1 MSLRHAAFSAGRWTG
16 ASALIRAT
24 LQVVQVMV
32 LARLLLPADFGLMAL
47 ALAAFAI
54 VALFADMGIS
64 RAIIHFDDID
74 ERSYASLY
82 WSNVVIALSLAALLA
97 CSAPLLARLYGE
109 PALLPVILGIC
120 PVLPLSA
127 LGQQFIV
134 RAEKEM
140 RFAVAAQNEVLA
152 ALVGFATAVGL
163 ALAGWGVGALV
174 AGALAT
180 ALGGSLLAIW
190 RLAGWCIPRPRL
202 SPGDVRPYLGYGL
215 YSVGDTLVST
225 ATRESDVFIGG
236 LFATPAGVGLYSIP
250 RDLSLRVALL
260 LNPITTRVGF
270 PVMSRVKADPDALR
284 AVYRETLRFTAS
296 LNFPLYV
303 AFAVFASEL
312 VVVLYGPRWADSAA
326 LLRILAA
333 WGLVRSTANPVGSLL
348 YGTGKTRRSF
358 AWNAVLLVV
367 VPAGL
372 WAGARA
378 GGTMGLAY
386 SLLAIQCLLFIPG
399 WYYLVRPSC
408 GMSLRE
414 LSGVLLPPLGSSVV
428 AAAIAWLA
436 VDGLDSPLAR
446 LLLGGALLAGL
457 YWVGSLAFNPIWTQA
472 VIEAARP
479 VLRRFGFAS
488 SKP

>member
-1 MSLRHAAFSAGRWTG
+1 MNLRLAAFSAGRWTG
-16 ASALIRAT
+16 ASALIRAM

-74 ERSYASLY
+74 ERTYASLY
-82 WSNVVIALSLAALLA
+82 WSNVLVALLLAALLA
-97 CSAPLLARLYGE
+97 CIAPLLAALYGE
-109 PALLPVILGIC
+109 PALLHVILGIC
-120 PVLPLSA
+120 PVLPLA
-127 LGQQFIV
+127 AFGQQFIV
-134 RAEKEM
+134 RAEKEL
-140 RFAVAAQNEVLA
+140 RFAVAAQNEVVA
-152 ALVGFATAVGL
+152 ALLGFAAALAL

-174 AGALAT
+174 AGALVT
-180 ALGGSLLAIW
+180 ALCGSLLALW
-190 RLAGWCIPRPRL
+190 RLAGWRMPRPRL
-202 SPGDVRPYLGYGL
+202 SLAEVRPYLGYGV

-236 LFATPAGVGLYSIP
+236 LFATPAGLGLYSIP
-250 RDLSLRVALL
+250 RDLGLRVALL

-270 PVMSRVKADPDALR
+270 PVMSRVKADPGALR
-284 AVYRETLRFTAS
+284 SVYRETLRFTAS
-296 LNFPLYV
+296 LNFPLYA
-303 AFAVFASEL
+303 AFALFASEL

-348 YGTGKTRRSF
+348 YGTGKARRSF
-358 AWNAVLLVV
+358 AWNAVLLAL
-367 VPAGL
+367 VPASL
-372 WAGARA
+372 WAGART

-386 SLLAIQCLLFIPG
+386 TLLASQCLLFIPS

-414 LSGVLLPPLGSSVV
+414 MCGVLFPPFASSVV

-436 VDGLDSPLAR
+436 VRGLESPLAR

-472 VIEAARP
+472 VMEAVRP